1 MSLVLAISASCSAY
15 AQNYENFNSEV
26 ENTVTL
32 ILIIAGIVF
41 IFWFF
46 SILLWISAMFSG
58 VKISPLQLGWM
69 RIRQV
74 PPSKVVRSLI
84 EAHQAGLVSINRK
97 DLEAHHMSGGDITNL
112 IHALVSA
119 EKANIPLSF
128 QQAAAID
135 LAGRNVLDA
144 VNTSVNPKVID
155 TPAVEAV
162 AKDGIQVIVKE
173 RITVRSNINKLVG
186 GAGEET
192 IIARVGESIVTS
204 IGSSESHKDVMENP
218 DNISRLVLD
227 KGLDKGTAFEIL
239 SVDIAD
245 VDLGKNVGATLQIE
259 RANAEKNVA
268 QAKAEERRAM
278 AIALEQ
284 EMKANKIKAEAA
296 VPLALAKALESG
308 NMGFVDFYRLK
319 NLQSDTAMREQ
330 IANGKSDPAVV
341 MDIQKRDDPF
351 FE

>member
-1 MSLVLAISASCSAY
+1 MQTEI
-15 AQNYENFNSEV
+15 
-26 ENTVTL
+26 
-32 ILIIAGIVF
+32 IIAIVVAGVLF
-41 IFWFF
+41 LFWFF

-58 VKISPLQLGWM
+58 LRISPFQLGWM

-74 PPSKVVRSLI
+74 PPSKIVRSLI
-84 EAHQAGLVSINRK
+84 EAHQAGLKNITRQ
-97 DLEAHHMSGGDITNL
+97 DLEAHHMSGGDVTNL

-119 EKANIPLSF
+119 DKANIPLTF
-128 QQAAAID
+128 HQAAAID

-155 TPAVEAV
+155 TPSVEAV
-162 AKDGIQVIVKE
+162 AKDGIQVIAKA

-192 IIARVGESIVTS
+192 ILARVGESIVTS
-204 IGSSESHKDVMENP
+204 IGSSESHKEVMENP
-218 DNISRLVLD
+218 DNISKLVLA

-245 VDLGKNVGATLQIE
+245 VDLGRNVGAALQIE

-284 EMKANKIKAEAA
+284 EMKAQKINAEADVIRA
-296 VPLALAKALESG
+296 EAQVPLALAEALKSG
-308 NMGFVDFYRLK
+308 NMGYVDFYRLK
-319 NLQSDTAMREQ
+319 NLQADTAMRQ
-330 IANGKSDPAVV
+330 QLADPESGTPGVKPVINVDNAP
-341 MDIQKRDDPF
+341 DHFTNQ
-351 FE
+351 